1 MKNQFILLALSVVLF
16 STSCKKNVI
25 VEGPSGT
32 NNNNGFGNGSGATTV
47 VAGQGGGQASGE
59 AVTKITTNTTWT
71 ADKIYLLKGFVF
83 VSNGAT
89 LTIEPGTIIKG
100 DKATKGTLIVTR
112 GSKINAVGTVDKPIV
127 FTSALAAGARSQGDW
142 GGVILL
148 GKAPVNQGT
157 DVKIEGG
164 LVQPAGEDEKAY
176 IFYGGTD
183 SADNSGT
190 MKYVRIEYGGIAYS
204 VDNEINGLTMGGVGS
219 GTTLD
224 YIQVYRSGD
233 DAFEWFGGTVNAK
246 HLLAIGTWDDD
257 FDTDFGYSGNVQ
269 FALAQRVSTVADQ
282 SQSNGFESDNNGT
295 GTDQTPK
302 TSAVFSNVTVLGPI
316 KKAGDSYNA
325 NFFHGAQ
332 IRRNSSIS
340 ILNSVISGFPIGMY
354 IDDTKVVT
362 ANSTSANFTSGNMV
376 IANNLIYG
384 TKTTEVSVSNAAAAA
399 AIEAKLRL
407 DNTFAQTTF
416 ASTLYTNPYL
426 YFSDFGSGATLGTA
440 GFTLA
445 ANSAAATGAAFTN
458 AKVSGSF
465 FTQVAYKGAFGSENW
480 ASGWAEV
487 DAQKL
492 AYTTPGAVK

>member
-32 NNNNGFGNGSGATTV
+32 NINGFGNGSGATTV
-47 VAGQGGGQASGE
+47 IAGQGGGQASGE

-142 GGVILL
+142 GGIILL

-183 SADNSGT
+183 AADNSGT

-302 TSAVFSNVTVLGPI
+302 TTAVFSNVTVLGPI

-340 ILNSVISGFPIGMY
+340 ILNSVISGFPIGLY

-399 AIEAKLRL
+399 AIDAKLRL

-445 ANSAAATGAAFTN
+445 ASSAAATGAAFTN

>member
-1 MKNQFILLALSVVLF
+1 MKNQFLLLALSVVLF

-25 VEGPSGT
+25 VEGPSTEIPVEAT
-32 NNNNGFGNGSGATTV
+32 NV
-47 VAGQGGGQASGE
+47 VEISGE
-59 AVTKITTNTTWT
+59 ISANTTWS
-71 ADKIYLLKGFVF
+71 ASKIYLLKGFVY

-100 DKATKGTLIVTR
+100 DKASKGTLIITR
-112 GSKINAVGTVDKPIV
+112 GSKINATGTVDKPIV

-148 GKAPVNQGT
+148 GKAPVNQGN

-164 LVQPAGEDEKAY
+164 LVQPAGKDEKAY

-183 SADNSGT
+183 ASDNSGI
-190 MKYVRIEYGGIAYS
+190 MKYVRIEFAGIAYS
-204 VDNEINGLTMGGVGS
+204 VDNEINGLTMGGVGN
-219 GTTLD
+219 GTQLD

-269 FALAQRVSTVADQ
+269 FALAQRVATVADQ

-295 GTDQTPK
+295 GTNQTPK
-302 TSAVFSNVTVLGPI
+302 TSAVFSNVTILGPI
-316 KKAGDSYNA
+316 RAAGGAYNA

-332 IRRNSSIS
+332 IRRNSSMS
-340 ILNSVISGFPIGMY
+340 LLNSVISGFPIGIY
-354 IDDTKVVT
+354 IDDTKVETPGAT
-362 ANSTSANFTSGNMV
+362 AANFTSGSMV

-384 TKTTEVSVSNAAAAA
+384 TKTTEVSVSNTAVAA
-399 AIEAKLRL
+399 AIETKLRA
-407 DNTFAQTTF
+407 DNTF
-416 ASTLYTNPYL
+416 ASTLFAGSLFNNPYT
-426 YFSDFGSGATLGTA
+426 YGTDFALSGAA
-440 GFTLA
+440 GKADFTLSTT
-445 ANSAAATGAAFTN
+445 SAAATGASFTN

-465 FTQVAYKGAFGSENW
+465 FDKVDYKGAFGTENW
-480 ASGWAEV
+480 AAGWAEV

-492 AYTTPGAVK
+492 EYTTPGTVK